1 MTGEA
6 RNIKMDDN
14 KEAKVNK
21 RMKNMKNYFRD
32 MKNELKKVVWPDRT
46 QLIKN
51 TVTVL
56 VFTVLVG
63 GLIWVADGLF
73 SKLASWVYR

>member
-6 RNIKMDDN
+6 RDVKMDDN
-14 KEAKVNK
+14 KEARVNK
-21 RMKNMKNYFRD
+21 KMKSVRNYFRD
-32 MKNELKKVVWPDRT
+32 MKNELKKVVWPDRV
-46 QLIKN
+46 QLIRN
-51 TVTVL
+51 TITVL
-56 VFTVLVG
+56 IFTVLVG

>member
-6 RNIKMDDN
+6 RDIKMDDN
-14 KEAKVNK
+14 KEARVNK
-21 RMKNMKNYFRD
+21 KMKSMKNYFKD

-51 TVTVL
+51 TITVL
-56 VFTVLVG
+56 IFTVLVG

>member
-6 RNIKMDDN
+6 RDVKMDDN
-14 KEAKVNK
+14 KEARVNK
-21 RMKNMKNYFRD
+21 KVKSVKNYFRD
-32 MKNELKKVVWPDRT
+32 MKNELKKVVWPDRV
-46 QLIKN
+46 QLIRN
-51 TVTVL
+51 TITVL
-56 VFTVLVG
+56 IFTVLVG

>member
-6 RNIKMDDN
+6 RDIKMDDN

-21 RMKNMKNYFRD
+21 RMKNMKNYFKD

-73 SKLASWVYR
+73 RKLASWVYR